1 MKTLIAL
8 SLVSFN
14 TFGALSMSDMAGSYE
29 ITNPALPISNIVTLE
44 ANGNVTLIEN
54 SPLGSFKC
62 EGQATINDELLTSE
76 VTCENGAAFTQEI
89 DLTGVTIA
97 DTFEAPVY
105 SSLYQAQVVM
115 TFTKL

>member
-8 SLVSFN
+8 SLISFN
-14 TFGALSMSDMAGSYE
+14 TFGALTMTDVAGSYE
-29 ITNPALPISNIVTLE
+29 ITHPALPVSNIVTLK
-44 ANGNVTLIEN
+44 ANGSISLSEN
-54 SPLGSFKC
+54 SPFGTFNC
-62 EGQATINDELLTSE
+62 EGQATLTDELLTSE
-76 VTCENGAAFTQEI
+76 VTCDNGATFTQEI